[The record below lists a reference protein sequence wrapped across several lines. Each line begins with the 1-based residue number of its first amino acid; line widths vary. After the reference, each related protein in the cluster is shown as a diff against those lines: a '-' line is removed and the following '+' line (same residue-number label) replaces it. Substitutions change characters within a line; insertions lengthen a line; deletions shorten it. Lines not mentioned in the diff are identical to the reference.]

1 MKLSRT
7 QKLILSSLRKGKK
20 AAISRYDLAN
30 EFGMTELAVRRDLA
44 LLCNQYP
51 ICGGYNSR
59 GYYIAKNKEEIAEY
73 MRCLLNHIKGMRHR
87 VKLMNIHFRKL
98 SGGKNYVNT
107 IKN

>member
-20 AAISRYDLAN
+20 AAVSRYDLAN
-30 EFGMTELAVRRDLA
+30 EFGMTELAVRKDLA

-107 IKN
+107 TKN

>member
-7 QKLILSSLRKGKK
+7 QKLILSSLRKGKR

-30 EFGMTELAVRRDLA
+30 EFGMTELAVRKDLA

-107 IKN
+107 TKN

>member
-20 AAISRYDLAN
+20 AAVSRYDLAN
-30 EFGMTELAVRRDLA
+30 EFGMTELAVRKDLA

-51 ICGGYNSR
+51 ICGGYNNR

-107 IKN
+107 TKN

>member
-7 QKLILSSLRKGKK
+7 QKLILSSLRKGKR

-30 EFGMTELAVRRDLA
+30 EFGMTELAVRKDLA

-73 MRCLLNHIKGMRHR
+73 MRCLLNHIKGMRRR

-107 IKN
+107 TKN